1 MRKIVIDCD
10 PGIDD
15 AIAIIMAHRH
25 PAVKIEALTS
35 VCGNV
40 SLERTTGNVLR
51 ILDMLAAES
60 IPVFAGARSALVEP
74 GEDASFVH
82 GEDGLGGA
90 DLPFSERE
98 VENEHAAIAMSRL
111 AKNRPGELSLIA
123 MGPLTNLALALRLD
137 PNLPAYYDRLVI
149 MGGAHYAQGNTRTT
163 PAEFNIFADPDAA
176 AVVFDNWPKI
186 TMISWEATLSHGLP
200 VNDFKALMVMD
211 NPRSRFLK
219 QATKGLLAFLE
230 ERFNSEMSYAADPL
244 AMAVML
250 EPDIVKESA
259 LKYIRVERYGRL
271 SRGMTVVDWWGS
283 TGRPANVDIVLKVD
297 QKRFFDLLH
306 TAFS

>member
-15 AIAIIMAHRH
+15 AMAIIMAHRH

-40 SLERTTGNVLR
+40 SLERTTANVLR
-51 ILDMLAAES
+51 ILDVLAAES

-74 GEDASFVH
+74 GEDASYVH
-82 GEDGLGGA
+82 GADGLGGV
-90 DLPFSERE
+90 DLPDSERV
-98 VENEHAAIAMSRL
+98 VENDHAAVALARL

-149 MGGAHYAQGNTRTT
+149 MGGAHYGQGNTSNT

-176 AVVFDNWPKI
+176 SVVFDNWPKL

-200 VNDFKALMVMD
+200 VNDFKALMALD

-219 QATKGLLAFLE
+219 QATKGLLAFME
-230 ERFNSEMSYAADPL
+230 EKFNSEMSYAADPL

-250 EPDIVKESA
+250 EPEIVKKSTP
-259 LKYIRVERYGRL
+259 KYVRVERYGRL
-271 SRGMTVVDWWGS
+271 SRGMTVVDWWGN
-283 TGRPANVDIVLKVD
+283 TGRPANVDIVLEVD
-297 QKRFFDLLH
+297 QERFFDLLH
-306 TAFS
+306 SAFS